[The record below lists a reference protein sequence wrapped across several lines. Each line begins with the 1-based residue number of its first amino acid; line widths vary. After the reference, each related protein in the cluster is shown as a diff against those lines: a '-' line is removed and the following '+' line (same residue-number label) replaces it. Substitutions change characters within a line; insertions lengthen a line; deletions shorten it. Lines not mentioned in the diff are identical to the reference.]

1 MKFKIFL
8 ISVVLGSFWI
18 APANA
23 ALIYEVPKQVSFTV
37 DQKTVE
43 VSSGSPK
50 LNFELVVSH
59 PVGIKSVKTALTLV
73 SRDGRFS
80 FESTLLRT
88 DSPIQSNLQKVSFKG
103 SLTLPTYAPAGIYDF
118 YASPIDGLTNT
129 TSDLTPTSGRFYP
142 EKFNSFMDAEQS
154 VLVRVNGKLNVDAKT
169 FVGPSY
175 DSSVYLQDNKPRTLF
190 TSAPIYRVGEIYDPN
205 KYFEKRV
212 DSIGLKIESKT
223 PSTCSSDSKVLK
235 YIASGNCEFRV
246 YTEANNDYLET
257 TISLNVS
264 VVSARTKLFIE
275 FSDFKTQTFK
285 EFPKQIEL
293 TQTYSSAGI
302 VVNPISKT
310 PSVCLM
316 TGTYLLSLFTP
327 GMCTLE
333 FSTTGTEMFLPSDVY
348 LKSFQV
354 IKEGQPAVVP
364 TPVATPTATPAPT
377 PTAAPVVK
385 KTISCV
391 KGKKTVTRTGSSPKC
406 PAGYKLKK

>member
-1 MKFKIFL
+1 VKFKIFSTV
-8 ISVVLGSFWI
+8 IALGIFWI

-23 ALIYEVPKQVSFTV
+23 GLIYEVPKQVSLTV
-37 DQKTVE
+37 DQKMVE
-43 VSSGSPK
+43 ISAGTPS

-59 PVGIKSVKTALTLV
+59 PVGIKSVKTPLVFV

-80 FESTLLRT
+80 FESMLYRT
-88 DSPIQSNLQKVSFKG
+88 DLPTQFSLQKVTFKG
-103 SLTLPTYAPAGIYDF
+103 TLTIPTYAPAGIYDF

-212 DSIGLKIESKT
+212 DGIGLKIESKT

-235 YIASGNCEFRV
+235 YTASGNCEFRV

-264 VVSARTKLFIE
+264 VISARTKLFIE
-275 FSDFKTQTFK
+275 FSDFKTQTLK

-316 TGTYLLSLFTP
+316 TGTYLVSLLAP
-327 GMCTLE
+327 GTCTLE
-333 FSTTGTEMFLPSDVY
+333 YSAAGSEMFLPSDVY
-348 LKSFQV
+348 LKSFEV
-354 IKEGQPAVVP
+354 IKEGQPVVVP
-364 TPVATPTATPAPT
+364 TPVATPTPTAT
-377 PTAAPVVK
+377 PTATPKPVVK

-391 KGKKTVTRTGSSPKC
+391 KGTKTIKKTAISPKC